1 MAPTRKHTPKPV
13 QGQMDFHE
21 LLREKMRLAIR
32 MTLTTVLEEEL
43 AQVIGAGRFE
53 RNAGRR
59 DHRNGSYTRNLGTT
73 VGLIEDLTV
82 PRSRK
87 GYQTQVFVRYQ
98 RRQLELDL
106 AMGEMFVAGASQ
118 KQVGAV
124 METLVG
130 EKPSASTVSR
140 VFHSLEAEYAT
151 WKSRALAPRYLY
163 AFADGTYFS
172 VIYDRQ
178 GQKMPILAILG
189 ITPSGERDVLAF
201 SVGDREN
208 QAAWE
213 ALFEQLKQR
222 GVQQVDLWIT
232 DGHQA
237 MINAL
242 TAKFPGSARQRCV
255 HHKMQNILGYIPK
268 AQQAAV
274 MPELRSIFYQKTRLE
289 ADQLV
294 AAFSLKYASIY
305 PSAVDCLRRDLEA
318 TLTFYAFPMQH
329 WRTIRT
335 SNPIERLFEEVK
347 KRSHKMATAFRN
359 EDSCLLLFYAVVRS
373 INFKRISIP
382 VIPPD
387 HVLHTT

>member
-1 MAPTRKHTPKPV
+1 
-13 QGQMDFHE
+13 MDFHE

-87 GYQTQVFVRYQ
+87 EYQTQVFVRYQ

-242 TAKFPGSARQRCV
+242 TAKFPGSARQRCI

-289 ADQLV
+289 ADQQV
-294 AAFSLKYASIY
+294 TAFSLKYASIY
-305 PSAVDCLRRDLEA
+305 PSAVDCLRRDLET